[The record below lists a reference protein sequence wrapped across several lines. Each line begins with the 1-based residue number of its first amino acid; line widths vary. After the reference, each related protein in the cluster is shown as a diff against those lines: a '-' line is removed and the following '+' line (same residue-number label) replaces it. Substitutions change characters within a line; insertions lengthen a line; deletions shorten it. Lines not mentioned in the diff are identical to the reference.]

1 MKKAILIVII
11 VAAATVAIV
20 CLSIALRWA
29 SFSAHEKQF
38 IMGSIVSA
46 DIYGNDRDDVEKAV
60 EEVMKDVST
69 LENQISKNKAGTPV
83 YELNKNL
90 TVKAD
95 AKLCSL
101 FTACNNLSERTNG
114 AFDVT
119 IGSLSTLWDFDGGQ
133 KKIPTDDEINA
144 VLPTVGYE
152 KIKIDAASNTITI
165 PKSTIVDFG
174 AVGKGLACDKAMEVM
189 KKNSHVTHGV
199 VSVGGSVAVYGKSM
213 DVGIR
218 DPFGDVNTSF
228 ATLKFHDAVVSTSGV
243 YEKYFEQDGKT
254 YHHLLDTKT
263 GKPIDSNLVS
273 VTVVC
278 QSGFM
283 SDALSTACYAVGVE
297 KSIDILTENDAMGI
311 FVTKDKKVIVVNE
324 KYDLTITDSSY
335 EKV

>member
-11 VAAATVAIV
+11 IAAATAAIV
-20 CLSIALRWA
+20 CMAIALRWA
-29 SFSAHEKQF
+29 SFSAHEKQLL
-38 IMGSIVSA
+38 MGTIVSA
-46 DIYGNDRDDVEKAV
+46 DIYGSDKEEVEKAV
-60 EEVMKDVST
+60 SEVMADVAV
-69 LENQISKNKAGTPV
+69 LENKISKNKTGTPV

-90 TVKAD
+90 TANVD
-95 AKLCSL
+95 SKLSSL
-101 FTACNNLSERTNG
+101 FSSCKNLSERTDG
-114 AFDVT
+114 AFDIT
-119 IGSLSTLWDFDGGQ
+119 IGALSSLWDFDSGK
-133 KKIPTDDEINA
+133 KKIPTESEINTA
-144 VLPTVGYE
+144 LSTVGYD
-152 KIKIDAASNTITI
+152 KISVNGNEITI
-165 PKSTIVDFG
+165 PSGTVVDFG
-174 AVGKGLACDKAMEVM
+174 SVGKGLACDKAMEAM

-199 VSVGGSVAVYGKSM
+199 VSVGGSVAVYGKEM
-213 DVGIR
+213 NVGIR

-243 YEKYFEQDGKT
+243 YEKFFEQDGKI

-263 GKPIDSNLVS
+263 GKPIDNNLVS

-278 QSGFM
+278 SNGFM

-324 KYDLTITDSSY
+324 KYNLTVTDSSY